1 MLIENTSS
9 EPRAAAEADVLP
21 AKKVEKV
28 KAIIRSFEEIMKGLR
43 GNVGKPIQ
51 TKIVQNPEV
60 KIIGQIAQP
69 LVTEQK
75 GRPMTFNYITSLYP
89 EQSDYV
95 LTENEISF
103 LELTSHKYGVD
114 FDDLLEIYMDGVEH
128 WENSDDD
135 ERTPEQYGYYFVNEE
150 VETLMEKRARDVRQY
165 GGSEEEDAA
174 IFAQRARKLEYQEKE
189 KELKN
194 EYSMSRTVTN
204 YFPELAPAHVD
215 PDSPDWRYDI
225 HIDENPEDP
234 KAYEAR
240 FKVRAKT
247 PEHAYATAIA
257 VHSMVLGKAAKNVD
271 MWNIKVAA
279 DRTPVGTST
288 TSIWKR
294 NMKKVRKPKTF
305 LGKISHRLGKAS
317 VELAGRPRLS
327 PKRRKYSDSLV
338 NKGGRL
344 AGAAGRGLAR
354 AARAAGRG
362 LATAA
367 DMAYKEY
374 KNRQGRRGGAS
385 DDATWVDDGSVP
397 RQITRRR
404 APAQL
409 EFDPN
414 NMPDRIDESYRR
426 HLGAT
431 FGGVVGAGMG
441 GISGAALGHLSGVP
455 YATAA
460 TSGAGALMGL
470 YHGAKIGYE
479 EGLIDDYLDAF
490 NANDE
495 ARIKYGKNHP
505 ESIKTQ
511 KNLDYLHSKIMKT
524 SYKKYMDQGPYYME
538 DEDGNIK
545 VTHRK

>member
-1 MLIENTSS
+1 MLIENASS

-21 AKKVEKV
+21 VKKVEKV
-28 KAIIRSFEEIMKGLR
+28 KAKIRSVEEIMKALR
-43 GNVGKPIQ
+43 GNVGKSIQ

-150 VETLMEKRARDVRQY
+150 VENLMEKKARDTRQY

-294 NMKKVRKPKTF
+294 NMKKVRKPKTP
-305 LGKISHRLGKAS
+305 LGKISHWFGKTS

-362 LATAA
+362 VATAA

-374 KNRQGRRGGAS
+374 KSRQGGRGGAP
-385 DDATWVDDGSVP
+385 DDATYFHDESIP
-397 RQITRRR
+397 RQIGRRR
-404 APAQL
+404 APRQL
-409 EFDPN
+409 ELDPN
-414 NMPDRIDESYRR
+414 NMPDRIDESVWRYAIAPATAIG
-426 HLGAT
+426 GA
-431 FGGVVGAGMG
+431 VLG
-441 GISGAALGHLSGVP
+441 GIGGGTLGDNFLRGVP

-460 TSGAGALMGL
+460 AAAGGALGGAYYGAKHGYISGL
-470 YHGAKIGYE
+470 YS
-479 EGLIDDYLDAF
+479 DYMNALD
-490 NANDE
+490 ANDE
-495 ARIKYGKNHP
+495 AYDKYGENHP
-505 ESIKTQ
+505 ETIRTQ
-511 KNLDYLHSKIMKT
+511 KHVDYLHSKMMKT
-524 SYKKYMDQGPYYME
+524 PFLKNNLDRIRSPRGK
-538 DEDGNIK
+538 
-545 VTHRK
+545 